1 MSSSPGSSRA
11 ERIVALLPPGASA
24 PEVPDWVE
32 VVITASGYEAAAE
45 LLAAPAAALV
55 LDLGRITD
63 AHRPLLTLAAGMKIP
78 VVAFGTVRAAMGGE
92 RLAGL
97 HLATR
102 ASAADVL
109 ASVLSEAPGEGGEE
123 LAAADPPLVPLQAE
137 YRPAEAEAPSAEPE
151 PEPSQAE
158 SPPPKPGRPLTDD
171 ELKALLGDD
180 S

>member
-1 MSSSPGSSRA
+1 MALLSPGS
-11 ERIVALLPPGASA
+11 SA
-24 PEVPDWVE
+24 PEVPDGTE

-45 LLAAPAAALV
+45 LLAASAAALV

-78 VVAFGTVRAAMGGE
+78 VVAFGTVRAAMSGE

-102 ASAADVL
+102 ASVADVL
-109 ASVLSEAPGEGGEE
+109 ASVLGEAPGEGGEE
-123 LAAADPPLVPLQAE
+123 PAAARAPLVPLQAE
-137 YRPAEAEAPSAEPE
+137 YRPAEAEAPSPEAEPA
-151 PEPSQAE
+151 PSRAE
-158 SPPPKPGRPLTDD
+158 RPPAKPRRALTDD

>member
-1 MSSSPGSSRA
+1 
-11 ERIVALLPPGASA
+11 VALLPPGASA
-24 PEVPDWVE
+24 PEVPDWAE
-32 VVITASGYEAAAE
+32 VVITASGYETAAE
-45 LLAAPAAALV
+45 LLAAPTAALV

-78 VVAFGTVRAAMGGE
+78 VVAFGTVRAAMSGE

-109 ASVLSEAPGEGGEE
+109 ASVLGEAPGEGGEE
-123 LAAADPPLVPLQAE
+123 PAAAGPPLAPLQAE
-137 YRPAEAEAPSAEPE
+137 YRPAEAKAPSAEAE
-151 PEPSQAE
+151 PAPSRAE
-158 SPPPKPGRPLTDD
+158 RPPAKPGRPLTDD

-180 S
+180 L

>member
-1 MSSSPGSSRA
+1 M
-11 ERIVALLPPGASA
+11 ALLPPGASA
-24 PEVPDWVE
+24 PEVPDWAE

-45 LLAAPAAALV
+45 LLAASAAALV

-78 VVAFGTVRAAMGGE
+78 VVAFGTVRAAMSGE

-102 ASAADVL
+102 ASVADVL
-109 ASVLSEAPGEGGEE
+109 ASVLGEAPGEGGEE
-123 LAAADPPLVPLQAE
+123 PAAAGPPLGPLQAE
-137 YRPAEAEAPSAEPE
+137 FRPAGAAAETAPSRAER
-151 PEPSQAE
+151 
-158 SPPPKPGRPLTDD
+158 PPAKPGRPLTDD

-180 S
+180 L

>member
-1 MSSSPGSSRA
+1 LSSSPGPSRA
-11 ERIVALLPPGASA
+11 ERIVALLAPGSSA
-24 PEVPDWVE
+24 PEVPDWAE
-32 VVITASGYEAAAE
+32 VLVTASGYEAAAE

-78 VVAFGTVRAAMGGE
+78 VVAFGTVRAVMDGE

-109 ASVLSEAPGEGGEE
+109 ASVLGDGPGEGRKEPAGAGLP
-123 LAAADPPLVPLQAE
+123 LAPLQGE
-137 YRPAEAEAPSAEPE
+137 YRPAEAEGPSAKAEPAPPR
-151 PEPSQAE
+151 PER
-158 SPPPKPGRPLTDD
+158 PPPKPGRPLTDD

-180 S
+180 L